1 MARARQPAKKVKVA
15 SGLSAQVA
23 KTLREG
29 ALWVFGALALI
40 LFFAL
45 FTYDPA
51 DPGFMQASGSGEINN
66 GVGRVGALSADLLFT
81 LFGRPA
87 YLFTLLVF
95 YLGWMIF
102 R

>member
-1 MARARQPAKKVKVA
+1 MARARQPAKNVKVA

-66 GVGRVGALSADLLFT
+66 GVWRVGA
-81 LFGRPA
+81 
-87 YLFTLLVF
+87 
-95 YLGWMIF
+95 
-102 R
+102 